1 VLRYYLRLALNS
13 LRRTPGLTAL
23 MVCAIALG
31 IAACIVTL
39 TFYHAMSGNPIW
51 WKNDVLYAVT
61 MDSWDPSAPYDSQHP
76 TLPPPQLTYKD
87 ATYLL
92 QSDIPKRKL
101 IMADLLGMVSGAP
114 GQTVPLRVMTRGTT
128 KDFFAM
134 FDVPFQYGGAWRGTD
149 LDALPEIVLTKEV
162 NDALFGGSD
171 SVGQSVLWNGYR
183 FRVVGVLRHWQPLPR
198 FYDVLNG
205 GAFPQPDA
213 MDQAYVPFGW
223 FTALQATP
231 AGNMTCDEAG
241 GITSYQAFLGSDCV
255 WIEMWAELP
264 SAASRERFQS
274 YMDAYWAAQRR
285 AGRFQRP
292 LNNRL
297 TDVGDWLE
305 ANGVVNSDS
314 RILLRVAFAFL
325 AVCLLNTVGILLT
338 KFLRGAP
345 IIGVRRALGA
355 SRRQIFMQHIVEVA
369 VVSISGALLGLALGA
384 AGLAGVQAI
393 YTQDNTYGMLAHFD
407 PLGIAWAL
415 ALAALST
422 LAAGLYPAWSV
433 GRLPPARYLKS
444 G

>member
-51 WKNDVLYAVT
+51 WKNNVLYAVT
-61 MDSWDPSAPYDSQHP
+61 MDSWDPSGPYDPQHP

-87 ATYLL
+87 ATYLM
-92 QSDIPKRKL
+92 QSDIPKRKV
-101 IMADLLGMVSGAP
+101 IMATLRGMVSGVS
-114 GQTVPLRVMTRGTT
+114 GQTVPLRVMTRATT

-134 FDVPFQYGGAWRGTD
+134 FDVPFEYGGGWRGSD
-149 LDALPEIVLTKEV
+149 SDAVPEIVLTKEV
-162 NDALFGGSD
+162 NDTLFGGSD
-171 SVGQSVLWNGYR
+171 SVGRSVFWNGYR
-183 FRVVGVLRHWQPLPR
+183 FRVVGVMRHWQPLPR
-198 FYDVLNG
+198 FYDVVNG
-205 GAFPQPDA
+205 SAFAAPDD
-213 MDQAYVPFGW
+213 MDQAFVPFSW
-223 FTALQATP
+223 FAALQATP
-231 AGNMTCDEAG
+231 ATNMTCDNAS
-241 GITSYQAFLGSDCV
+241 GISNYQAFLASDCV

-264 SAASRERFQS
+264 SVASRERFQA

-285 AGRFQRP
+285 TGRFQRP

-297 TDVGDWLE
+297 TDVGQWLKV
-305 ANGVVNSDS
+305 NGVVSSDS

-355 SRRQIFMQHIVEVA
+355 SRREIFMQHIVEVA
-369 VVSISGALLGLALGA
+369 VVSIAGGLLGLALGA

-393 YTQDNTYGMLAHFD
+393 YAQDNTYGILAHFD
-407 PLGIAWAL
+407 PLGVAWAL
-415 ALAALST
+415 GLAALST
-422 LAAGLYPAWSV
+422 LAAGLYPAWSI
-433 GRLPPARYLKS
+433 GRLPPAGYLKS
-444 G
+444 S